1 MTDSIKVYPGDCM
14 EVLATLAPDSIDACV
29 TDPPYGINF
38 MGKKWDKFDGD
49 NRSWA
54 DFQGTVGIDHK
65 KTRERRASMQAGS
78 YDLSPKAM
86 HGFQDWCTVWAR
98 EVYRV
103 LNPGGHIVVFGS
115 TRTFH
120 RMACA
125 IEDAGFEIRDTIM
138 WLYGSGFPK
147 SHDVS
152 KGVDRAAGVERERYE
167 RSAFGRSFSDDN
179 GTTYGTAIVNTPAT
193 DAARQWE
200 GWGTALKPSNEMM
213 AHYSAVRTG
222 TRCGPSHSIS
232 RNCYEPKNYGEN
244 SPTSKSIR

>member
-1 MTDSIKVYPGDCM
+1 M

-152 KGVDRAAGVERERYE
+152 KGVDRAAGVERERYDIWNGNCKHS
-167 RSAFGRSFSDDN
+167 RHRRRPPMGRLGHCAKAFQRNDGPLFG
-179 GTTYGTAIVNTPAT
+179 GT
-193 DAARQWE
+193 DWDE
-200 GWGTALKPSNEMM
+200 MWSKPF
-213 AHYSAVRTG
+213 HK
-222 TRCGPSHSIS
+222 
-232 RNCYEPKNYGEN
+232 PKLL
-244 SPTSKSIR
+244 